1 MIRADLHIHTLFSND
16 SSIHPKTL
24 VEQLLAHPY
33 INAVAITDH
42 NTVKG
47 YYKVRE
53 LASTY
58 QDVTIIPGIEVSTV
72 DGDLLLLGVAE
83 VPPEPW
89 TVENVIDFTRS
100 MGGIVVVAHPYREFG
115 LGDLAKDYKVDAI
128 EVLNGGSAPQ
138 FNVLAEGLAKE
149 MGLPGVAGS
158 DAHRAEELWSV
169 YTEIQ
174 ASTDLD
180 EVLKAIKTGLVRVG
194 QAENSTRFKYKAH
207 NI

>member
-1 MIRADLHIHTLFSND
+1 
-16 SSIHPKTL
+16 

-53 LASTY
+53 LASAY

-89 TVENVIDFTRS
+89 TVENVIDFARS
-100 MGGIVVVAHPYREFG
+100 VGGLVIVAHPYREFG

-128 EVLNGGSAPQ
+128 EVLNGGNAQQ
-138 FNVLAEGLAKE
+138 FNVLAEELAKR

-158 DAHRAEELWSV
+158 DAHRVDELWSV

-180 EVLKAIKTGLVRVG
+180 EVLKAIRKGLVRVG
-194 QAENSTRFKYKAH
+194 RTEKSIRF
-207 NI
+207 

>member
-1 MIRADLHIHTLFSND
+1 
-16 SSIHPKTL
+16 
-24 VEQLLAHPY
+24 V
-33 INAVAITDH
+33 
-42 NTVKG
+42 
-47 YYKVRE
+47 
-53 LASTY
+53 
-58 QDVTIIPGIEVSTV
+58 
-72 DGDLLLLGVAE
+72 
-83 VPPEPW
+83 
-89 TVENVIDFTRS
+89 
-100 MGGIVVVAHPYREFG
+100 GGIVVVAHPYREFG

-128 EVLNGGSAPQ
+128 EVLNGGNAQQ
-138 FNVLAEGLAKE
+138 FNVLAEELAKE